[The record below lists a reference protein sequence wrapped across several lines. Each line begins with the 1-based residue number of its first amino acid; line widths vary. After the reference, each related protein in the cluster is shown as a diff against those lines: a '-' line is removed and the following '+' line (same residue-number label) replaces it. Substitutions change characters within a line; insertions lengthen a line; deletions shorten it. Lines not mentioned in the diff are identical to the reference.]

1 MNGMEWTDLN
11 IEATVQSFIHSPL
24 FSNRAMFSL
33 RNKGD
38 EDSVLVR

>member
-1 MNGMEWTDLN
+1 MEWTGVN
-11 IEATVQSFIHSPL
+11 IEATVTVQSFILSPL
-24 FSNRAMFSL
+24 FSNRSMFSL